1 MNICTALWSFVNFCC
16 LSQSEVSTDNRKVST
31 FFAFHH
37 VRCRCCYRSHL
48 DRFLISAWR
57 FVPNTE
63 VVSGEHI
70 RHFLP
75 CIVCFFYMAHCFD
88 VISQFPF
95 NVHCLNNYGFQVH
108 CSVAEWLFSQRPQ
121 TTRSKCVM
129 SISADQLGSCGL
141 RFFYLTENISQLICS
156 H

>member
-1 MNICTALWSFVNFCC
+1 MFLVRWIAVSFVMRQRCLPHIGMFSFLHRQCINLYEGCLRNKMYLHSILKGCFFALKDFDQSQELKTIAKKS

-75 CIVCFFYMAHCFD
+75 FIVCFFFLHGALLRRN
-88 VISQFPF
+88 FPVSF
-95 NVHCLNNYGFQVH
+95 
-108 CSVAEWLFSQRPQ
+108 
-121 TTRSKCVM
+121 
-129 SISADQLGSCGL
+129 
-141 RFFYLTENISQLICS
+141 
-156 H
+156 